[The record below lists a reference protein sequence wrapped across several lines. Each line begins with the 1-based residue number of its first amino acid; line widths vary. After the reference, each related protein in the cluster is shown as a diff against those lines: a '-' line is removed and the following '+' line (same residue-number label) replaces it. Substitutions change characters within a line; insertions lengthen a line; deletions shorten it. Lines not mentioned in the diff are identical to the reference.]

1 MSHTIEITG
10 YLVGARVQ
18 FVETDI
24 DRVINI
30 GETGVVVESFAPNTG
45 RNVQLAD
52 GRIVNVPTY
61 YLQDVEPALVDIS
74 DLINL
79 SQVPGQD
86 LASDYQVFAPNGFPI
101 VSRSH
106 IQDLPQYSF
115 TNPRS
120 EWVILVDRGERYITG
135 DRYVVATW
143 VFGDYCWTGGDY
155 HSSLHGAVN
164 AYEARRLLEESRV
177 RVWKLPSQS

>member
-10 YLVGARVQ
+10 YPVGARVQ

-74 DLINL
+74 DLIDL
-79 SQVPGQD
+79 SNGPVQLNEVYKVQT
-86 LASDYQVFAPNGFPI
+86 VHGFPVI
-101 VSRSH
+101 ARRDAGTYPGEE
-106 IQDLPQYSF
+106 I
-115 TNPRS
+115 
-120 EWVILVDRGERYITG
+120 ILVDRGETDY
-135 DRYVVATW
+135 DRYVIARW
-143 VFGDYCWTGGDY
+143 SKGDNFWYQGDYT
-155 HSSLHGAVN
+155 SNFSKAV
-164 AYEARRLLEESRV
+164 EIFQGR
-177 RVWKLPSQS
+177 